1 MTMASSVFSHRV
13 SGSVRAEEAD
23 TSIGLWAPD
32 IEAAETG
39 YTLLLPQ
46 FALLVANLETLKGF

>member
-1 MTMASSVFSHRV
+1 M
-13 SGSVRAEEAD
+13 RAEEAD